1 MFEDI
6 GHSSEARTKMK
17 EYLIGTLQVA
27 HLNHAFSRSCCHIKK
42 CCFSL
47 QIDPNAPK
55 NSKAKK
61 VSAVADKKG
70 GLNPIAVALLLIA
83 IAVGVYFSQMK

>member
-27 HLNHAFSRSCCHIKK
+27 HLNQLLVDPVDIKK

-47 QIDPNAPK
+47 QVDPNAPK

-61 VSAVADKKG
+61 VSAVTDKKG

>member
-1 MFEDI
+1 LTF
-6 GHSSEARTKMK
+6 
-17 EYLIGTLQVA
+17 
-27 HLNHAFSRSCCHIKK
+27 KK

-47 QIDPNAPK
+47 QVDPNAPK

>member
-1 MFEDI
+1 
-6 GHSSEARTKMK
+6 
-17 EYLIGTLQVA
+17 
-27 HLNHAFSRSCCHIKK
+27 
-42 CCFSL
+42 
-47 QIDPNAPK
+47 
-55 NSKAKK
+55 